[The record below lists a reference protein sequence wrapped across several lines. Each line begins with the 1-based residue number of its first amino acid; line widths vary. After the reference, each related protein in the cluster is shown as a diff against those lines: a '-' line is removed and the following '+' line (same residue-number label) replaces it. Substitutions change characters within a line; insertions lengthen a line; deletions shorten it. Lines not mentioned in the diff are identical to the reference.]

1 MARPRLLA
9 RAWFALMRDAGQ
21 HSFLGQAIRGAIA
34 GGVATWVMDLVT
46 TALYEQESKAARERE
61 EAARPAGRPP
71 ADNLVDLVT
80 ERIGVSLTADQKPVA
95 AQAAHFALGI
105 VPGAAYAVLRDRL
118 PLIGA
123 ARGLVF
129 GALLFALND
138 EYLNARLGVAG
149 PPEAYPAEAHA
160 RGLVGH
166 LVLGV
171 ATDAGIDILGGG

>member
-1 MARPRLLA
+1 MSE
-9 RAWFALMRDAGQ
+9 AGH
-21 HSFLGQAIRGAIA
+21 HSLVGQAIRGAIA

-46 TALYEQESKAARERE
+46 SALYERESAAARERE
-61 EAARPAGRPP
+61 QAARPAGQPP
-71 ADNLVDLVT
+71 ADNLADRVAGRL
-80 ERIGVSLTADQKPVA
+80 GLSLSADQKPTAGQVT
-95 AQAAHFALGI
+95 HFALGI
-105 VPGAAYAVLRDRL
+105 LPGAAYAVMRDRL

-138 EYLNARLGVAG
+138 EYLNTRLGLAG
-149 PPEAYPAEAHA
+149 PPAAYPAEAHA

-171 ATDAGIDILGGG
+171 ATDAGVDILGG